1 MVSVVASRSVQPRAH
16 VVLAQQVTFLVALL
30 AVWQFSSGRLIPAFY
45 ISSPAD
51 ITRIVWK
58 WLADGSIWLHIGATV
73 TTLFI
78 GYAVGALLGI
88 ALGLVLGLS
97 PKTERLIAPFIAAFY
112 GLPKIALLPLFVIFF
127 GIGLVSKVALVA
139 SVVVFLLFY
148 ATLAGVRDIDRDVI
162 DGLRLMGASGDEI
175 TRKVRLP
182 AILPW
187 IYTGLRTSIGYALTT
202 TVVSEALSSNR
213 GLGFLIEFSASQFNS
228 AGVFGAVVVLLVLS
242 SVIMIPL
249 GILERRVKPSRL
261 SR

>member
-1 MVSVVASRSVQPRAH
+1 M
-16 VVLAQQVTFLVALL
+16 LAQQLAFLVVFL
-30 AVWQFSSGRLIPAFY
+30 AGWQFASGRLIPAFY
-45 ISSPAD
+45 ISSPSD
-51 ITRIVWK
+51 IAAIVWK
-58 WLADGSIWLHIGATV
+58 WLADGSIWLHVGSTIM
-73 TTLFI
+73 TLFM

-88 ALGLVLGLS
+88 GFGLLLGLS
-97 PKTERLIAPFIAAFY
+97 PRTERLVAPFIAALY
-112 GLPKIALLPLFVIFF
+112 GLPKVALLPLFVIFF

-139 SVVVFLLFY
+139 SVVIFLLFY
-148 ATLAGVRDIDRDVI
+148 ATLAGVRDIDRDI
-162 DGLRLMGASGDEI
+162 IQSMRLMGARSDEI

-213 GLGFLIEFSASQFNS
+213 GLGFLIEYSASQFNS

-249 GILERRVKPSRL
+249 GMLERRSRPTRPSR
-261 SR
+261 